1 MLEELDKVGFS
12 RSESRKMMENGM
24 LGTRV
29 PVESIREATKD
40 QVRSFL
46 RTLEA
51 ESSKITGEVDFW
63 ARYWEERI

>member
-29 PVESIREATKD
+29 PVELIREATKV

-51 ESSKITGEVDFW
+51 ESSKINGEVDFW
-63 ARYWEERI
+63 ARYWEGRI

>member
-29 PVESIREATKD
+29 PVESIRQVTKE
-40 QVRSFL
+40 QVRSFFH
-46 RTLEA
+46 TLGN
-51 ESSKITGEVDFW
+51 ESARINGEIDFW
-63 ARYWEERI
+63 IRYWEGRV

>member
-51 ESSKITGEVDFW
+51 ESSKITGGIDSW
-63 ARYWEERI
+63 IRYAEERI